1 MTGSTTLLKF
11 GKWPVLYKT
20 MVTIIIIVALV
31 LGIATFVHASV
42 LRTSVREQVG
52 AKFAALADG
61 RMGVIADALAEQ
73 LALLRGMAVDSTLID
88 AVQTA
93 NANYTG
99 SAEAIQVA
107 LLEIDHQWLNAADD
121 STLIQAS
128 LNPSLNPVA
137 AQLLAYVKTF
147 PVHGEIF
154 ITDRYGGLVA
164 ATGRLS
170 DYYQADE
177 AWWQAAYHN
186 RQGALY
192 IDQPAY
198 DESAGYIALNMA
210 VPILSP
216 RDGMAIG
223 VLRSTV
229 NIDFLA
235 GAFETL
241 PGERTG
247 VTLTNDQ
254 RLILA
259 DSNSGHV
266 GQSAPSTWRLYT
278 GSPGALWF
286 EDNTID
292 GEPLVIGRAS
302 IRDALIGEDS
312 LAEAVDN
319 LNWYL
324 FIYQTQAEAYAQIR
338 NRIWTMAGVLA
349 LLLLSATVVAWLM
362 ARSLSSPLKN
372 LHTVMRR
379 WLDGDRT
386 QRAQSRWPD
395 EAGELA
401 ETFNTIATSVEEMD
415 ETLSRRASEREREE
429 KRRARQLETTT
440 AIGEVVSVTSDVTV
454 LAQGVVELLY
464 ERFALYFAGLYLLDD
479 TGKWLVLYAGSGD
492 PTQQML
498 SQDYRIAA
506 DKWVVGRCVTEGKT
520 TITRDTDV
528 DNALLFDRSQLPHT
542 RVAIAMPLR
551 SRGRILGAIEA
562 HSDQP
567 EMLDAESAVVL
578 QTIADQ
584 VAVAIDSVQM
594 YAERQEAMESLQRAY
609 GEVTREAWEALLS
622 GRTAGPE
629 GYQAEIRRIMP
640 LAAAP
645 PETWGSTARAAW
657 SEGRVVLEESPADQ
671 APDGAE
677 PSLALPIRLRDEI
690 LGVVDVSKRGD
701 AGEWKPEEIAQLEH
715 LVEQLGLTL
724 EVSRF
729 YQESRRAAA
738 REQLLREVSERIRVA
753 VDVDSVMRITAQE
766 VGAVLKRPVFV
777 YLENEADDEGRNVDG

>member
-20 MVTIIIIVALV
+20 MVTIIIIVALT

-42 LRTSVREQVG
+42 LRTSIREQVG
-52 AKFAALADG
+52 RKFAALADG
-61 RMGVIADALAEQ
+61 RMATIADALIEQ
-73 LALLRGMAVDSTLID
+73 LTLLRSMAVDDTLID
-88 AVQTA
+88 AVGTA
-93 NANYTG
+93 NADYTG
-99 SAEAIQVA
+99 NAEAIQAA
-107 LLEIDHQWLNAADD
+107 LLEIDRQWLDAADD

-128 LNPSLNPVA
+128 IDPSLNPAA

-147 PVHGEIF
+147 PIHGEIF

-177 AWWQAAYHN
+177 AWWQAAYN
-186 RQGALY
+186 DGRGAFY

-198 DESAGYIALNMA
+198 DESAGYVALNMA

-216 RDGMAIG
+216 RDGMVIG

-229 NIDFLA
+229 NINFLA

-259 DSNSGHV
+259 DSNPSQV
-266 GQSAPSTWRLYT
+266 GQSAPSTWRLFT
-278 GSPGALWF
+278 GSQGALWF
-286 EDNTID
+286 EGNDVN

-302 IRDALIGEDS
+302 IRDALITEAS
-312 LAEAVDN
+312 LVEAVDN

-338 NRIWTMAGVLA
+338 SSLWTMGGVLA
-349 LLLLSATVVAWLM
+349 LLLLSAAVVAWLM
-362 ARSLSSPLKN
+362 ARSLSMPLKH
-372 LHTVMRR
+372 LHTAMRR
-379 WLDGDRT
+379 WLDGDKT
-386 QRAQSRWPD
+386 QRAQSHWPD
-395 EAGELA
+395 ETGELA
-401 ETFNTIATSVEEMD
+401 ETFNTMATSVEEMD
-415 ETLSRRASEREREE
+415 ETLSRRVDEREREE
-429 KRRARQLETTT
+429 KRRTRQLETTT
-440 AIGEVVSVTSDVTV
+440 AIGEVVSATGDVTA
-454 LAQGVVELLY
+454 LAQSVVDLLY

-479 TGKWLVLYAGSGD
+479 TSKWLVLYAGSGD
-492 PTQQML
+492 STQQML
-498 SQDYRIAA
+498 SQDYRVAVGE
-506 DKWVVGRCVTEGKT
+506 WVLGRCVSEGKT
-520 TITRDTDV
+520 TIAQDTDV
-528 DNALLFDRSQLPHT
+528 DNALLFDRSQLPRT
-542 RVAIAMPLR
+542 RAAIAMPLR

-609 GEVTREAWEALLS
+609 GEVTHKAWETLLS
-622 GRTAGPE
+622 ERTAGTE

-640 LAAAP
+640 LAAAS
-645 PETWGSTARAAW
+645 PETWRSVARAAW
-657 SEGRVVLEESPADQ
+657 SEGRVVVEENAVEQ

-715 LVEQLGLTL
+715 LVEQLGMTL

-753 VDVDSVMRITAQE
+753 VDVDSVMRIAAQE
-766 VGAVLKRPVFV
+766 VGTVLKRPVFV